1 MKIVAG
7 LGSIEEYE
15 PFVKAGADEFFCG
28 YVPFAWAEKYGVI
41 HPLNRREVLFY
52 NVQIG
57 SMSELRILKNMVD
70 YYGKP
75 VKLTFNSLYYTREQ
89 YAEIAEI
96 ITQCMAAGFEN
107 FIIADPALI
116 LYLRQQKIN
125 CGIHLSGETAEVN
138 RGMLEQML
146 QFGIRCVIF
155 HRKNSLE
162 DMQSCIEYVNERKNK
177 FRMKTSKVKFLGS
190 EVCHSDTGIYG
201 RKETD
206 FPHEYEAFI
215 LNELCQFSGAFCN
228 SLHCDE
234 LTHLCRV
241 PYELENLRSKKNTLK
256 WESQEGQNTAET
268 GEKSNNTE
276 QKRESIFSEE
286 EAESQFLKKNVE
298 TPESYDKMNCLTDAA
313 ITSNQQNLY
322 DEDGYL
328 TGSTGCGLCALYRMK
343 QIGITHLK
351 LVGRGNY
358 TDFME
363 KDIRQL
369 RKALDILEKCD
380 SEAQYQKKMKASF
393 FPDGCS
399 QNCYYR

>member
-7 LGSIEEYE
+7 LGSIDEYE
-15 PFVKAGADEFFCG
+15 TFVKAGADEFFCG
-28 YVPFAWAEKYGVI
+28 YVPFSWAEKYGVI

-57 SMSELRILKNMVD
+57 SMSELQILKKMVD

-75 VKLTFNSLYYTREQ
+75 VELTFNSIYYTGEQ
-89 YAEIAEI
+89 YPVIAEI

-107 FIIADPALI
+107 FIIADPALM

-146 QFGIRCVIF
+146 PFGIRRVIF

-162 DMQSCIEYVNERKNK
+162 DMQSCI
-177 FRMKTSKVKFLGS
+177 
-190 EVCHSDTGIYG
+190 
-201 RKETD
+201 KEAD

-215 LNELCQFSGAFCN
+215 LNELCHFSGAFCN

-241 PYELENLRSKKNTLK
+241 PYELGNLHKK
-256 WESQEGQNTAET
+256 
-268 GEKSNNTE
+268 
-276 QKRESIFSEE
+276 EE
-286 EAESQFLKKNVE
+286 
-298 TPESYDKMNCLTDAA
+298 TDAA
-313 ITSNQQNLY
+313 QKDVAETDRIQGKEGKGLPL

-343 QIGITHLK
+343 QVGITHLK

-369 RKALDILEKCD
+369 RKALDILENSD
-380 SEAQYQKKMKASF
+380 SEAQYQRKMKASL

>member
-7 LGSIEEYE
+7 LGSIDEYE
-15 PFVKAGADEFFCG
+15 TFVKAGADEFFCG
-28 YVPFAWAEKYGVI
+28 YVPFSWAERYGVI

-57 SMSELRILKNMVD
+57 SMSELQILKKMVD

-75 VKLTFNSLYYTREQ
+75 VELTFNSIYYTGEQ
-89 YAEIAEI
+89 YPVIAEI
-96 ITQCMAAGFEN
+96 ITQCMAAGFAN
-107 FIIADPALI
+107 FIIADPALM

-146 QFGIRCVIF
+146 PFGIHRVIF

-162 DMQSCIEYVNERKNK
+162 DMQSCI
-177 FRMKTSKVKFLGS
+177 
-190 EVCHSDTGIYG
+190 
-201 RKETD
+201 KEAD

-215 LNELCQFSGAFCN
+215 LNELCHFSGAFCN

-241 PYELENLRSKKNTLK
+241 PYELGNLHKK
-256 WESQEGQNTAET
+256 
-268 GEKSNNTE
+268 
-276 QKRESIFSEE
+276 EE
-286 EAESQFLKKNVE
+286 
-298 TPESYDKMNCLTDAA
+298 TDAA
-313 ITSNQQNLY
+313 QKDVAETDRIQGKEGKGLPL

-343 QIGITHLK
+343 QVGITHLK

-369 RKALDILEKCD
+369 RKALDILENSD
-380 SEAQYQKKMKASF
+380 SEAQYQKKMKASL

>member
-7 LGSIEEYE
+7 LGSIDEYE
-15 PFVKAGADEFFCG
+15 TFVKAGADEFFCG
-28 YVPFAWAEKYGVI
+28 YVPFSWAEKYGVI

-57 SMSELRILKNMVD
+57 SMSELQILKKMVD

-75 VKLTFNSLYYTREQ
+75 VTLTFNSLYYTGEQ
-89 YAEIAEI
+89 YPVIAEI

-107 FIIADPALI
+107 FIIADPALM

-146 QFGIRCVIF
+146 PFGIRRVIF

-162 DMQSCIEYVNERKNK
+162 DMQSCI
-177 FRMKTSKVKFLGS
+177 
-190 EVCHSDTGIYG
+190 
-201 RKETD
+201 KEAD

-215 LNELCQFSGAFCN
+215 LNELCHFSGAFCN

-241 PYELENLRSKKNTLK
+241 PYELGNLHKK
-256 WESQEGQNTAET
+256 
-268 GEKSNNTE
+268 
-276 QKRESIFSEE
+276 EE
-286 EAESQFLKKNVE
+286 
-298 TPESYDKMNCLTDAA
+298 TDAA
-313 ITSNQQNLY
+313 QKDVAETDRIQGKEGKGLPL

-343 QIGITHLK
+343 QVGITHLK

-369 RKALDILEKCD
+369 RKVLDILENSD
-380 SEAQYQKKMKASF
+380 SEAQYQKKMKASL

>member
-7 LGSIEEYE
+7 LGSIDEYE
-15 PFVKAGADEFFCG
+15 TFVKAGADEFFCG
-28 YVPFAWAEKYGVI
+28 YVPFSWAEKYGVI

-57 SMSELRILKNMVD
+57 SMSELQILKKMVD

-75 VKLTFNSLYYTREQ
+75 VELTFNSIYYTGEQ
-89 YAEIAEI
+89 YPVIAEI

-107 FIIADPALI
+107 FIIADPALM

-146 QFGIRCVIF
+146 PFGIRRVIF

-162 DMQSCIEYVNERKNK
+162 DMQSCIKFVNDKKINYK
-177 FRMKTSKVKFLGS
+177 CDMKENIEEK
-190 EVCHSDTGIYG
+190 YM
-201 RKETD
+201 
-206 FPHEYEAFI
+206 FPDEYEAFI
-215 LNELCQFSGAFCN
+215 LNELCHFSGAFCN

-241 PYELENLRSKKNTLK
+241 PYELGKLHKK
-256 WESQEGQNTAET
+256 
-268 GEKSNNTE
+268 
-276 QKRESIFSEE
+276 EE
-286 EAESQFLKKNVE
+286 
-298 TPESYDKMNCLTDAA
+298 TDAA
-313 ITSNQQNLY
+313 QKDVAETDRIQGKEGKGLPL

-343 QIGITHLK
+343 QVGITHLK

-369 RKALDILEKCD
+369 RKALDILEKSD
-380 SEAQYQKKMKASF
+380 NELQYQREMKASL

>member
-7 LGSIEEYE
+7 LGSIDEYE
-15 PFVKAGADEFFCG
+15 TFVKAGADEFFCG
-28 YVPFAWAEKYGVI
+28 YVPFSWAEKYGVI

-57 SMSELRILKNMVD
+57 SMSELQILKKMVD

-75 VKLTFNSLYYTREQ
+75 VELTFNSIYYTGEQ
-89 YAEIAEI
+89 YPVIAEI
-96 ITQCMAAGFEN
+96 ITQCMAVGFEN
-107 FIIADPALI
+107 FIIADPALM

-146 QFGIRCVIF
+146 PFGIRRVIF

-162 DMQSCIEYVNERKNK
+162 DMQSCI
-177 FRMKTSKVKFLGS
+177 
-190 EVCHSDTGIYG
+190 
-201 RKETD
+201 KEAD

-215 LNELCQFSGAFCN
+215 LNELCHFSGAFCN

-241 PYELENLRSKKNTLK
+241 PYELGNLHKK
-256 WESQEGQNTAET
+256 
-268 GEKSNNTE
+268 
-276 QKRESIFSEE
+276 EE
-286 EAESQFLKKNVE
+286 
-298 TPESYDKMNCLTDAA
+298 TDAA
-313 ITSNQQNLY
+313 QKDVAETDRIQGKEGKGLPL

-343 QIGITHLK
+343 QVGITHLK

-369 RKALDILEKCD
+369 RKVLDILEKSD
-380 SEAQYQKKMKASF
+380 KELQYQREMKASL

>member
-7 LGSIEEYE
+7 LGSIDEYE
-15 PFVKAGADEFFCG
+15 TFVKAGADEFFCG
-28 YVPFAWAEKYGVI
+28 YVPFSWAEKYGVI

-57 SMSELRILKNMVD
+57 SMSELQILKKMVD

-75 VKLTFNSLYYTREQ
+75 VTLTFNSLYYTGEQ
-89 YAEIAEI
+89 YPVIAEI
-96 ITQCMAAGFEN
+96 IIQCMAAGFEN
-107 FIIADPALI
+107 FIIADPALM

-146 QFGIRCVIF
+146 PFGIRRVIF

-162 DMQSCIEYVNERKNK
+162 DMQSCI
-177 FRMKTSKVKFLGS
+177 
-190 EVCHSDTGIYG
+190 
-201 RKETD
+201 KEAG

-215 LNELCQFSGAFCN
+215 LNELCHFSGAFCN

-241 PYELENLRSKKNTLK
+241 PYELGNLHKK
-256 WESQEGQNTAET
+256 
-268 GEKSNNTE
+268 
-276 QKRESIFSEE
+276 EE
-286 EAESQFLKKNVE
+286 
-298 TPESYDKMNCLTDAA
+298 TDAA
-313 ITSNQQNLY
+313 QKDVAETDRIQGKEGKGLPL

-343 QIGITHLK
+343 QVGITHLK

-369 RKALDILEKCD
+369 RKALDILENSD
-380 SEAQYQKKMKASF
+380 SEAQYQKKMKASL

>member
-7 LGSIEEYE
+7 LGSIDEYE
-15 PFVKAGADEFFCG
+15 TFVKAGADEFFCG
-28 YVPFAWAEKYGVI
+28 YVPFSWAEKYGVI

-57 SMSELRILKNMVD
+57 SMSELQILKKMVD

-75 VKLTFNSLYYTREQ
+75 VELTFNSLYYTGEQ
-89 YAEIAEI
+89 YPVIAEI

-107 FIIADPALI
+107 FIIADPALM

-146 QFGIRCVIF
+146 PFGIRRVIF

-162 DMQSCIEYVNERKNK
+162 DMQSCI
-177 FRMKTSKVKFLGS
+177 
-190 EVCHSDTGIYG
+190 
-201 RKETD
+201 KEAD

-215 LNELCQFSGAFCN
+215 LNELCHFSGAFCN

-241 PYELENLRSKKNTLK
+241 PYELGNLHKK
-256 WESQEGQNTAET
+256 
-268 GEKSNNTE
+268 
-276 QKRESIFSEE
+276 EE
-286 EAESQFLKKNVE
+286 
-298 TPESYDKMNCLTDAA
+298 TDAA
-313 ITSNQQNLY
+313 QKDVAETDRIQGKEGKGLPL

-343 QIGITHLK
+343 QVGITHLK

-369 RKALDILEKCD
+369 RKALDILENSD
-380 SEAQYQKKMKASF
+380 SEAQYQKKMKASLF
-393 FPDGCS
+393 QDGCS

>member
-7 LGSIEEYE
+7 LGSIDEYE
-15 PFVKAGADEFFCG
+15 TFVKAGADEFFCG
-28 YVPFAWAEKYGVI
+28 YVPFSWAEKYGVI

-57 SMSELRILKNMVD
+57 SMSELQILKKMVD

-75 VKLTFNSLYYTREQ
+75 VELTFNSIYYTGEQ
-89 YAEIAEI
+89 YPVIAEI

-107 FIIADPALI
+107 FIIADPALM

-146 QFGIRCVIF
+146 PFGIRRVIF

-162 DMQSCIEYVNERKNK
+162 DMQSCI
-177 FRMKTSKVKFLGS
+177 
-190 EVCHSDTGIYG
+190 
-201 RKETD
+201 KEAD

-215 LNELCQFSGAFCN
+215 LNELCHFSGAFCN

-241 PYELENLRSKKNTLK
+241 PYELGNLHKK
-256 WESQEGQNTAET
+256 
-268 GEKSNNTE
+268 
-276 QKRESIFSEE
+276 EE
-286 EAESQFLKKNVE
+286 
-298 TPESYDKMNCLTDAA
+298 TDAA
-313 ITSNQQNLY
+313 QKDVAETDRIQGKEGKGLPL

-343 QIGITHLK
+343 QVGITHLK

-369 RKALDILEKCD
+369 RKVLDILENSD
-380 SEAQYQKKMKASF
+380 SEAQYQKKMKASL

-399 QNCYYR
+399 RNCYYR

>member
-7 LGSIEEYE
+7 LGSIDEYE
-15 PFVKAGADEFFCG
+15 TFVKAGADEFFCG
-28 YVPFAWAEKYGVI
+28 YVPFSWAEKYGVI

-57 SMSELRILKNMVD
+57 SMSELQILKKMVD

-75 VKLTFNSLYYTREQ
+75 VELTFNSIYYTGEQ
-89 YAEIAEI
+89 YPVIAEI

-107 FIIADPALI
+107 FIIADPALM

-146 QFGIRCVIF
+146 PFGIRRVIF

-162 DMQSCIEYVNERKNK
+162 DMQSCI
-177 FRMKTSKVKFLGS
+177 
-190 EVCHSDTGIYG
+190 
-201 RKETD
+201 KEAG

-215 LNELCQFSGAFCN
+215 LNELCHFSGAFCN

-241 PYELENLRSKKNTLK
+241 PYELGNLHKK
-256 WESQEGQNTAET
+256 
-268 GEKSNNTE
+268 
-276 QKRESIFSEE
+276 EE
-286 EAESQFLKKNVE
+286 
-298 TPESYDKMNCLTDAA
+298 TDAA
-313 ITSNQQNLY
+313 QKDVAETDRIQGKEGKGLPL

-343 QIGITHLK
+343 QVGITHLK

-369 RKALDILEKCD
+369 RKALDILENSD
-380 SEAQYQKKMKASF
+380 SEAQYQKKMKASLF
-393 FPDGCS
+393 QDGCS

>member
-7 LGSIEEYE
+7 LGSIDEYE
-15 PFVKAGADEFFCG
+15 TFVKAGADEFFCG
-28 YVPFAWAEKYGVI
+28 YVPFSWAQKYGVI

-57 SMSELRILKNMVD
+57 SMSELQILKKMVD

-75 VKLTFNSLYYTREQ
+75 VELTFNSIYYTGEQ
-89 YAEIAEI
+89 YPVIAEI

-107 FIIADPALI
+107 FIIADPALM

-146 QFGIRCVIF
+146 PFGIRRVIF

-162 DMQSCIEYVNERKNK
+162 DMQSCI
-177 FRMKTSKVKFLGS
+177 
-190 EVCHSDTGIYG
+190 
-201 RKETD
+201 KEAG

-215 LNELCQFSGAFCN
+215 LNELCHFSGAFCN

-241 PYELENLRSKKNTLK
+241 PYELGNLHKK
-256 WESQEGQNTAET
+256 
-268 GEKSNNTE
+268 
-276 QKRESIFSEE
+276 EE
-286 EAESQFLKKNVE
+286 
-298 TPESYDKMNCLTDAA
+298 TDAA
-313 ITSNQQNLY
+313 QKDVAETDRIQGKEGKGLPL

-343 QIGITHLK
+343 QVGITHLK

-369 RKALDILEKCD
+369 RKALDILENSD
-380 SEAQYQKKMKASF
+380 SEAQYQKKMKASL

>member
-7 LGSIEEYE
+7 LGSIDEYE
-15 PFVKAGADEFFCG
+15 TFVKAGADEFFCG
-28 YVPFAWAEKYGVI
+28 YVPFSWAEKYGVI

-57 SMSELRILKNMVD
+57 SMSELQILKKMVD

-75 VKLTFNSLYYTREQ
+75 VTLTFNSLYYTGEQ
-89 YAEIAEI
+89 YPVIAEI

-107 FIIADPALI
+107 FIIADPALM

-146 QFGIRCVIF
+146 PFGIRRVIF

-162 DMQSCIEYVNERKNK
+162 DMQSCI
-177 FRMKTSKVKFLGS
+177 
-190 EVCHSDTGIYG
+190 
-201 RKETD
+201 KEAD

-215 LNELCQFSGAFCN
+215 LNELCHFSGAFCN

-241 PYELENLRSKKNTLK
+241 PYELGNLHKK
-256 WESQEGQNTAET
+256 
-268 GEKSNNTE
+268 
-276 QKRESIFSEE
+276 EE
-286 EAESQFLKKNVE
+286 
-298 TPESYDKMNCLTDAA
+298 TDAA
-313 ITSNQQNLY
+313 QKDVAETDRIQGKEGKGLPL

-328 TGSTGCGLCALYRMK
+328 TGSTGCGFCALYRMK
-343 QIGITHLK
+343 QVGITHLK

-369 RKALDILEKCD
+369 RKALDILENSD
-380 SEAQYQKKMKASF
+380 SEAQYQREMKASL

>member
-7 LGSIEEYE
+7 LGSIDEYE
-15 PFVKAGADEFFCG
+15 TFVKAGADEFFCG
-28 YVPFAWAEKYGVI
+28 YVPFSWAEKYGVI
-41 HPLNRREVLFY
+41 HLLNRREVLFY

-57 SMSELRILKNMVD
+57 SMSELQILKKMVD

-75 VKLTFNSLYYTREQ
+75 VELTFNSIYYTGEQ
-89 YAEIAEI
+89 YPVIAEI

-107 FIIADPALI
+107 FIIADPALM

-146 QFGIRCVIF
+146 PFGIRRVIF

-162 DMQSCIEYVNERKNK
+162 DMQSCI
-177 FRMKTSKVKFLGS
+177 
-190 EVCHSDTGIYG
+190 
-201 RKETD
+201 KEAD

-215 LNELCQFSGAFCN
+215 LNELCHFSGAFCN

-241 PYELENLRSKKNTLK
+241 PYELGNLHKK
-256 WESQEGQNTAET
+256 
-268 GEKSNNTE
+268 
-276 QKRESIFSEE
+276 EE
-286 EAESQFLKKNVE
+286 
-298 TPESYDKMNCLTDAA
+298 TDAA
-313 ITSNQQNLY
+313 QKDVAETDRIQGKEGKGLPL

-343 QIGITHLK
+343 QVGITHLK

-369 RKALDILEKCD
+369 RKALDILENSD
-380 SEAQYQKKMKASF
+380 SEAQYQKKMKASL

>member
-7 LGSIEEYE
+7 LGSIDEYE
-15 PFVKAGADEFFCG
+15 TFVKAGADEFFCG
-28 YVPFAWAEKYGVI
+28 YVPFSWAEKYGVI

-57 SMSELRILKNMVD
+57 SMSELQILKKMVD

-75 VKLTFNSLYYTREQ
+75 VKLTFNSIYYTGEQ
-89 YAEIAEI
+89 YPVIAEI

-107 FIIADPALI
+107 FIIADPALM

-146 QFGIRCVIF
+146 PFGIRRVIF

-162 DMQSCIEYVNERKNK
+162 DMQSCI
-177 FRMKTSKVKFLGS
+177 
-190 EVCHSDTGIYG
+190 
-201 RKETD
+201 KEED

-215 LNELCQFSGAFCN
+215 LNELCHFSGAFCN

-241 PYELENLRSKKNTLK
+241 PYELGNLHKK
-256 WESQEGQNTAET
+256 
-268 GEKSNNTE
+268 
-276 QKRESIFSEE
+276 EE
-286 EAESQFLKKNVE
+286 
-298 TPESYDKMNCLTDAA
+298 TDAA
-313 ITSNQQNLY
+313 QKDVAETDRIQGKEGKGLPL

-343 QIGITHLK
+343 QVGITHLK

-369 RKALDILEKCD
+369 RKALDILEKSD
-380 SEAQYQKKMKASF
+380 NELQYQRKMKASL

-399 QNCYYR
+399 QNCSYR

>member
-7 LGSIEEYE
+7 LGSIDEYE
-15 PFVKAGADEFFCG
+15 TFVKAGADEFFCG
-28 YVPFAWAEKYGVI
+28 YVPFSWAEKYGVI

-57 SMSELRILKNMVD
+57 SMSELQILKKMVD

-75 VKLTFNSLYYTREQ
+75 VELTFNSIYYTGEQ
-89 YAEIAEI
+89 YPVIAEI
-96 ITQCMAAGFEN
+96 IIQCMAAGFEN
-107 FIIADPALI
+107 FIIADPALM

-125 CGIHLSGETAEVN
+125 CGIHLSGETADVN

-146 QFGIRCVIF
+146 PFGIRRVIF

-162 DMQSCIEYVNERKNK
+162 DMQSCI
-177 FRMKTSKVKFLGS
+177 
-190 EVCHSDTGIYG
+190 
-201 RKETD
+201 KEAD

-215 LNELCQFSGAFCN
+215 LNELCHFSGAFCN

-241 PYELENLRSKKNTLK
+241 PYELGNLHKK
-256 WESQEGQNTAET
+256 
-268 GEKSNNTE
+268 
-276 QKRESIFSEE
+276 EE
-286 EAESQFLKKNVE
+286 
-298 TPESYDKMNCLTDAA
+298 TDAA
-313 ITSNQQNLY
+313 QKDVAETDRIQGKEGKGLPL

-343 QIGITHLK
+343 QVGITHLK

-369 RKALDILEKCD
+369 RKALDILENSD
-380 SEAQYQKKMKASF
+380 SEAQYQKKMKASL

>member
-1 MKIVAG
+1 MWICTVF
-7 LGSIEEYE
+7 LGG
-15 PFVKAGADEFFCG
+15 K
-28 YVPFAWAEKYGVI
+28 VI

-57 SMSELRILKNMVD
+57 SMSELQILKKMVD

-75 VKLTFNSLYYTREQ
+75 VTLTFNSLYYTGEQ
-89 YAEIAEI
+89 YPVIAEI

-107 FIIADPALI
+107 FIIADPALM

-146 QFGIRCVIF
+146 PFGIRRVIF

-162 DMQSCIEYVNERKNK
+162 DMQSCI
-177 FRMKTSKVKFLGS
+177 
-190 EVCHSDTGIYG
+190 
-201 RKETD
+201 KEAD

-215 LNELCQFSGAFCN
+215 LNELCHFSGAFCN

-241 PYELENLRSKKNTLK
+241 PYELGNLHKK
-256 WESQEGQNTAET
+256 
-268 GEKSNNTE
+268 
-276 QKRESIFSEE
+276 EE
-286 EAESQFLKKNVE
+286 
-298 TPESYDKMNCLTDAA
+298 TDAA
-313 ITSNQQNLY
+313 QKDVAETDRIQGKEGKGLPL

-343 QIGITHLK
+343 QVGITHLK

-369 RKALDILEKCD
+369 RKALDILENSD
-380 SEAQYQKKMKASF
+380 SEAQYQKKMKASL

>member
-7 LGSIEEYE
+7 LGSIDEYE
-15 PFVKAGADEFFCG
+15 TFVKAGADEFFCG
-28 YVPFAWAEKYGVI
+28 YVPFSWAEKYGVI

-57 SMSELRILKNMVD
+57 SMSELQILKKMVD

-75 VKLTFNSLYYTREQ
+75 VKLTFNSIYYTGEQ
-89 YAEIAEI
+89 YPVIAEI
-96 ITQCMAAGFEN
+96 IIQCMAAGFEN
-107 FIIADPALI
+107 FIIADPALM

-146 QFGIRCVIF
+146 PFGIRRVIF

-162 DMQSCIEYVNERKNK
+162 DMQSCI
-177 FRMKTSKVKFLGS
+177 
-190 EVCHSDTGIYG
+190 
-201 RKETD
+201 KEAD

-215 LNELCQFSGAFCN
+215 LNELCHFSGAFCN

-241 PYELENLRSKKNTLK
+241 PYELGNLHKK
-256 WESQEGQNTAET
+256 
-268 GEKSNNTE
+268 
-276 QKRESIFSEE
+276 EE
-286 EAESQFLKKNVE
+286 
-298 TPESYDKMNCLTDAA
+298 TDAA
-313 ITSNQQNLY
+313 QKDVAETDRIQGKEGKGLPL

-343 QIGITHLK
+343 QVGITHLK

-369 RKALDILEKCD
+369 RKVLDILENSD
-380 SEAQYQKKMKASF
+380 SEAQYQKKMKASL

>member
-7 LGSIEEYE
+7 LGSIDEYE
-15 PFVKAGADEFFCG
+15 TFVKAGADEFFCG
-28 YVPFAWAEKYGVI
+28 YVPFSWAEKYGVI

-57 SMSELRILKNMVD
+57 SMSELQILKKMVD

-75 VKLTFNSLYYTREQ
+75 VTLTFNSIYYTGEQ
-89 YAEIAEI
+89 YPVIAEI

-107 FIIADPALI
+107 FIIADPALM

-146 QFGIRCVIF
+146 PFGIRRVIF

-162 DMQSCIEYVNERKNK
+162 DMQSCI
-177 FRMKTSKVKFLGS
+177 
-190 EVCHSDTGIYG
+190 
-201 RKETD
+201 KEAG

-215 LNELCQFSGAFCN
+215 LNELCHFSGAFCN

-241 PYELENLRSKKNTLK
+241 PYELGNLHKK
-256 WESQEGQNTAET
+256 
-268 GEKSNNTE
+268 
-276 QKRESIFSEE
+276 EE
-286 EAESQFLKKNVE
+286 
-298 TPESYDKMNCLTDAA
+298 TDAA
-313 ITSNQQNLY
+313 QKDVAETDRIQGKEGKGLPL

-343 QIGITHLK
+343 QVGITHLK

-369 RKALDILEKCD
+369 RKALDILENSD
-380 SEAQYQKKMKASF
+380 SEAQYQKKMKASL

>member
-7 LGSIEEYE
+7 LGSIDEYE
-15 PFVKAGADEFFCG
+15 TFVKAGADEFFCG
-28 YVPFAWAEKYGVI
+28 YVPFSWAEKYGVI

-57 SMSELRILKNMVD
+57 SMSELQILKKMVD

-75 VKLTFNSLYYTREQ
+75 VTLTFNSLYYTGEQ
-89 YAEIAEI
+89 YPVIAEI

-107 FIIADPALI
+107 FIIADPALM

-146 QFGIRCVIF
+146 PFGIRRVIF

-162 DMQSCIEYVNERKNK
+162 DMQSCI
-177 FRMKTSKVKFLGS
+177 
-190 EVCHSDTGIYG
+190 
-201 RKETD
+201 KEAG

-215 LNELCQFSGAFCN
+215 LNELCHFSGAFCN

-241 PYELENLRSKKNTLK
+241 PYELGNLHKK
-256 WESQEGQNTAET
+256 
-268 GEKSNNTE
+268 
-276 QKRESIFSEE
+276 EE
-286 EAESQFLKKNVE
+286 
-298 TPESYDKMNCLTDAA
+298 TDAA
-313 ITSNQQNLY
+313 QKDVAETDRIQGKEGKGLPL

-343 QIGITHLK
+343 QVGITHLK

-369 RKALDILEKCD
+369 RKVLDILENSD
-380 SEAQYQKKMKASF
+380 SEAQYQKKMKASL

>member
-7 LGSIEEYE
+7 LGSIDEYE
-15 PFVKAGADEFFCG
+15 TFVKAGADEFFCG
-28 YVPFAWAEKYGVI
+28 YVPFSWAEKYGVI

-57 SMSELRILKNMVD
+57 SMSELQILKKMVD

-75 VKLTFNSLYYTREQ
+75 VKLTFNSIYYTGEQ
-89 YAEIAEI
+89 YPVIAEI

-107 FIIADPALI
+107 FIIADPALM

-146 QFGIRCVIF
+146 PFGIRRVIF

-162 DMQSCIEYVNERKNK
+162 DMQSCI
-177 FRMKTSKVKFLGS
+177 
-190 EVCHSDTGIYG
+190 
-201 RKETD
+201 KEAD

-215 LNELCQFSGAFCN
+215 LNELCHFSGAFCN

-241 PYELENLRSKKNTLK
+241 PYELGNLHKK
-256 WESQEGQNTAET
+256 
-268 GEKSNNTE
+268 
-276 QKRESIFSEE
+276 EE
-286 EAESQFLKKNVE
+286 
-298 TPESYDKMNCLTDAA
+298 TDAA
-313 ITSNQQNLY
+313 QKDVAETDRIQGKEGKGLPL

-343 QIGITHLK
+343 QVGITHLK

-369 RKALDILEKCD
+369 RKVLDILENSD
-380 SEAQYQKKMKASF
+380 SEAQYQKKMKASL

>member
-7 LGSIEEYE
+7 LGSIDEYE
-15 PFVKAGADEFFCG
+15 TFVKAGADEFFCG
-28 YVPFAWAEKYGVI
+28 YVPFSWAEKYGVI

-57 SMSELRILKNMVD
+57 SMSELQILKKMVD

-75 VKLTFNSLYYTREQ
+75 VELTFNSIYYTGEQ
-89 YAEIAEI
+89 YPVIAEI

-107 FIIADPALI
+107 FIIADPALM

-146 QFGIRCVIF
+146 PFGICRVIF

-162 DMQSCIEYVNERKNK
+162 DMQSCI
-177 FRMKTSKVKFLGS
+177 
-190 EVCHSDTGIYG
+190 
-201 RKETD
+201 KEAG

-215 LNELCQFSGAFCN
+215 LNELCHFSGAFCN

-241 PYELENLRSKKNTLK
+241 PYELGNLHKK
-256 WESQEGQNTAET
+256 
-268 GEKSNNTE
+268 
-276 QKRESIFSEE
+276 EE
-286 EAESQFLKKNVE
+286 
-298 TPESYDKMNCLTDAA
+298 TDAA
-313 ITSNQQNLY
+313 QKDVAETDRIQGKEGKGLPL

-343 QIGITHLK
+343 QVGITHLK

-369 RKALDILEKCD
+369 RKALDILEKSD
-380 SEAQYQKKMKASF
+380 NELQYQREMKASL

>member
-7 LGSIEEYE
+7 LGSIDEYE
-15 PFVKAGADEFFCG
+15 TFVKAGADEFFCG
-28 YVPFAWAEKYGVI
+28 YVPFSWAEKYGVI
-41 HPLNRREVLFY
+41 HPLNRREGLFY

-57 SMSELRILKNMVD
+57 SMSELQILKKMVD

-75 VKLTFNSLYYTREQ
+75 VELTFNSIYYTGEQ
-89 YAEIAEI
+89 YPVIAEI

-107 FIIADPALI
+107 FIIADPALM

-146 QFGIRCVIF
+146 PFGIRRVIF

-162 DMQSCIEYVNERKNK
+162 DMQSCI
-177 FRMKTSKVKFLGS
+177 
-190 EVCHSDTGIYG
+190 
-201 RKETD
+201 KEAD

-215 LNELCQFSGAFCN
+215 LNELCHFSGAFCN

-241 PYELENLRSKKNTLK
+241 PYELGNLHKK
-256 WESQEGQNTAET
+256 
-268 GEKSNNTE
+268 
-276 QKRESIFSEE
+276 EE
-286 EAESQFLKKNVE
+286 
-298 TPESYDKMNCLTDAA
+298 TDAA
-313 ITSNQQNLY
+313 QKDVAETDRIQGKEGKGLPL

-343 QIGITHLK
+343 QVGITHLK
-351 LVGRGNY
+351 QVGRGNY

-369 RKALDILEKCD
+369 RKALDILENSD
-380 SEAQYQKKMKASF
+380 SEAQYQKKMKASL

>member
-7 LGSIEEYE
+7 LGSIDEYE
-15 PFVKAGADEFFCG
+15 TFVKAGADEFFCG
-28 YVPFAWAEKYGVI
+28 YVPFSWAEKYGVI

-57 SMSELRILKNMVD
+57 SMSELQILKKMVD

-75 VKLTFNSLYYTREQ
+75 VTLTFNSLYYTGEQ
-89 YAEIAEI
+89 YPVIAEI

-107 FIIADPALI
+107 FIIADPALM

-146 QFGIRCVIF
+146 PFGIRRVIF

-162 DMQSCIEYVNERKNK
+162 DMQSCI
-177 FRMKTSKVKFLGS
+177 
-190 EVCHSDTGIYG
+190 
-201 RKETD
+201 KEAD

-215 LNELCQFSGAFCN
+215 LNELCHFSGAFCN

-241 PYELENLRSKKNTLK
+241 PYELGNLHKK
-256 WESQEGQNTAET
+256 
-268 GEKSNNTE
+268 
-276 QKRESIFSEE
+276 EE
-286 EAESQFLKKNVE
+286 
-298 TPESYDKMNCLTDAA
+298 TDAA
-313 ITSNQQNLY
+313 QKDVAETDRIQGKEGKGLPL

-343 QIGITHLK
+343 QVGITHLK

-369 RKALDILEKCD
+369 RKALDILENSD
-380 SEAQYQKKMKASF
+380 SEAQYQKKMKASL

-399 QNCYYR
+399 RNCYYR

>member
-7 LGSIEEYE
+7 LGSIDEYE
-15 PFVKAGADEFFCG
+15 TFVKAGADEFFCG
-28 YVPFAWAEKYGVI
+28 YVPFSWAEKYGVI

-57 SMSELRILKNMVD
+57 SMSELQILKKMVD

-75 VKLTFNSLYYTREQ
+75 VELTFNSIYYTGEQ
-89 YAEIAEI
+89 YPVIAEI

-107 FIIADPALI
+107 FIIADPALM

-146 QFGIRCVIF
+146 PFGIRRVIF

-162 DMQSCIEYVNERKNK
+162 DMQSCI
-177 FRMKTSKVKFLGS
+177 
-190 EVCHSDTGIYG
+190 
-201 RKETD
+201 KEAD

-215 LNELCQFSGAFCN
+215 LNELCHFSGAFCN

-241 PYELENLRSKKNTLK
+241 PYELGNLHKK
-256 WESQEGQNTAET
+256 
-268 GEKSNNTE
+268 
-276 QKRESIFSEE
+276 EE
-286 EAESQFLKKNVE
+286 
-298 TPESYDKMNCLTDAA
+298 TDAA
-313 ITSNQQNLY
+313 QKDVAETDRIQGKEGKGLPL

-343 QIGITHLK
+343 QVGITHLK

-358 TDFME
+358 SDFME

-369 RKALDILEKCD
+369 RKTLDILENSD
-380 SEAQYQKKMKASF
+380 SEAQYQKKMKASL

>member
-7 LGSIEEYE
+7 LGSIDEYE
-15 PFVKAGADEFFCG
+15 TFVKAGADEFFCG
-28 YVPFAWAEKYGVI
+28 YVPFSWAEKYGVI

-57 SMSELRILKNMVD
+57 SMSELQILKKMVD

-75 VKLTFNSLYYTREQ
+75 VTLMFNSIYYTGEQ
-89 YAEIAEI
+89 YPVIAEI

-107 FIIADPALI
+107 FIIADPALM

-146 QFGIRCVIF
+146 PFGIRRVIF

-162 DMQSCIEYVNERKNK
+162 DMQSCI
-177 FRMKTSKVKFLGS
+177 
-190 EVCHSDTGIYG
+190 
-201 RKETD
+201 KEAD

-215 LNELCQFSGAFCN
+215 LNELCHFSGAFCN

-241 PYELENLRSKKNTLK
+241 PYELGNLHKK
-256 WESQEGQNTAET
+256 
-268 GEKSNNTE
+268 
-276 QKRESIFSEE
+276 EE
-286 EAESQFLKKNVE
+286 
-298 TPESYDKMNCLTDAA
+298 TDAA
-313 ITSNQQNLY
+313 QKDVAETDRIQGKEGKGLPL

-343 QIGITHLK
+343 QVGITHLK

-369 RKALDILEKCD
+369 RKALDILENSD
-380 SEAQYQKKMKASF
+380 SEAQYQKKMKASL

>member
-7 LGSIEEYE
+7 LGSIDEYE
-15 PFVKAGADEFFCG
+15 TFVKAGADEFFCG
-28 YVPFAWAEKYGVI
+28 YVPFSWAEKYGVI

-57 SMSELRILKNMVD
+57 SMSELQILKKMVD

-75 VKLTFNSLYYTREQ
+75 VKLTFNSLYYTGEQ
-89 YAEIAEI
+89 YPVIAEI

-107 FIIADPALI
+107 FIIADPALMQ
-116 LYLRQQKIN
+116 YLRQQKIN

-146 QFGIRCVIF
+146 PFGIRRVIF

-162 DMQSCIEYVNERKNK
+162 DMQSCI
-177 FRMKTSKVKFLGS
+177 
-190 EVCHSDTGIYG
+190 
-201 RKETD
+201 KEAD

-215 LNELCQFSGAFCN
+215 LNELCHFSGAFCN

-241 PYELENLRSKKNTLK
+241 PYELGNLHKK
-256 WESQEGQNTAET
+256 
-268 GEKSNNTE
+268 
-276 QKRESIFSEE
+276 EE
-286 EAESQFLKKNVE
+286 
-298 TPESYDKMNCLTDAA
+298 TDAA
-313 ITSNQQNLY
+313 QKDVAETDRIQGKEGKGLPL

-328 TGSTGCGLCALYRMK
+328 TGSTGCGFCALYRMK
-343 QIGITHLK
+343 QVGITHLK

-369 RKALDILEKCD
+369 RKALDILENSD
-380 SEAQYQKKMKASF
+380 SEAQYQKKMKASL

>member
-7 LGSIEEYE
+7 LGSIDEYE
-15 PFVKAGADEFFCG
+15 TFVKAGADEFFCG
-28 YVPFAWAEKYGVI
+28 YVPFSWAEKYGVI

-57 SMSELRILKNMVD
+57 SMSELQILKKMVD

-75 VKLTFNSLYYTREQ
+75 VELTFNSLYYTGEQ
-89 YAEIAEI
+89 YPVIAEI
-96 ITQCMAAGFEN
+96 IIQCMAAGFEN
-107 FIIADPALI
+107 FIIADPALM

-146 QFGIRCVIF
+146 PFGIRRVIF

-162 DMQSCIEYVNERKNK
+162 DMQSCI
-177 FRMKTSKVKFLGS
+177 
-190 EVCHSDTGIYG
+190 
-201 RKETD
+201 KEAD

-215 LNELCQFSGAFCN
+215 LNELCHFSGAFCN

-241 PYELENLRSKKNTLK
+241 PYELGNLHKK
-256 WESQEGQNTAET
+256 
-268 GEKSNNTE
+268 
-276 QKRESIFSEE
+276 EE
-286 EAESQFLKKNVE
+286 
-298 TPESYDKMNCLTDAA
+298 TDAA
-313 ITSNQQNLY
+313 QKDVAETDRIQGKEGKGLPL

-328 TGSTGCGLCALYRMK
+328 TGSTGCGFCALYRMK
-343 QIGITHLK
+343 QVGITHLK

-369 RKALDILEKCD
+369 RKALDILENSD
-380 SEAQYQKKMKASF
+380 SEAQYQKKMKASL

>member
-7 LGSIEEYE
+7 LGSIDEYE
-15 PFVKAGADEFFCG
+15 TFVKAGADEFFCG
-28 YVPFAWAEKYGVI
+28 YVPFSWAEKYGVI

-57 SMSELRILKNMVD
+57 SMSELQILKKMVD

-75 VKLTFNSLYYTREQ
+75 VELTFNSIYYTGEQ
-89 YAEIAEI
+89 YPVIAEI

-107 FIIADPALI
+107 FIIADPALM

-146 QFGIRCVIF
+146 PFGIRRVIF

-162 DMQSCIEYVNERKNK
+162 DMQSCI
-177 FRMKTSKVKFLGS
+177 
-190 EVCHSDTGIYG
+190 
-201 RKETD
+201 KEAD

-215 LNELCQFSGAFCN
+215 LNELCHFSGAFCN

-241 PYELENLRSKKNTLK
+241 PYELGNLHKKEEIDAAQK
-256 WESQEGQNTAET
+256 DAAET
-268 GEKSNNTE
+268 DRIQGKEGKV
-276 QKRESIFSEE
+276 
-286 EAESQFLKKNVE
+286 L
-298 TPESYDKMNCLTDAA
+298 PL
-313 ITSNQQNLY
+313 

-343 QIGITHLK
+343 QVGITHLK

-369 RKALDILEKCD
+369 RKVLDILENSD
-380 SEAQYQKKMKASF
+380 SEAQYQKKMKASL

>member
-7 LGSIEEYE
+7 LGSIDEYE
-15 PFVKAGADEFFCG
+15 TFVKAGADEFFCG
-28 YVPFAWAEKYGVI
+28 YVPFSWAEKYSVI

-57 SMSELRILKNMVD
+57 SMSELQILKKMVD

-75 VKLTFNSLYYTREQ
+75 VKLTFNSIYYTGEQ
-89 YAEIAEI
+89 YPVIAEI

-107 FIIADPALI
+107 FIIADPALM

-146 QFGIRCVIF
+146 PFGIRRVIF

-162 DMQSCIEYVNERKNK
+162 DMQSCI
-177 FRMKTSKVKFLGS
+177 
-190 EVCHSDTGIYG
+190 
-201 RKETD
+201 KEAD

-215 LNELCQFSGAFCN
+215 LNELCHFSGAFCN

-241 PYELENLRSKKNTLK
+241 PYELGNLHKK
-256 WESQEGQNTAET
+256 
-268 GEKSNNTE
+268 
-276 QKRESIFSEE
+276 EE
-286 EAESQFLKKNVE
+286 
-298 TPESYDKMNCLTDAA
+298 TDAA
-313 ITSNQQNLY
+313 QKDVAETDRIQGKEGKGLPL

-328 TGSTGCGLCALYRMK
+328 TGSTGCGLCAIYRMK
-343 QIGITHLK
+343 QVGITHLK

-369 RKALDILEKCD
+369 RKALDILEKSD
-380 SEAQYQKKMKASF
+380 NELQYQRKMKASL

>member
-7 LGSIEEYE
+7 LGSIDEYE
-15 PFVKAGADEFFCG
+15 TFVKAGADEFFCG
-28 YVPFAWAEKYGVI
+28 YVPFSWAEKYGVI

-57 SMSELRILKNMVD
+57 SMSELQILKKMVD

-75 VKLTFNSLYYTREQ
+75 VELTFNSIYYTGEQ
-89 YAEIAEI
+89 YPVIAEI

-107 FIIADPALI
+107 FIIADPALM

-146 QFGIRCVIF
+146 PFGIRRVIF

-162 DMQSCIEYVNERKNK
+162 DMQSCI
-177 FRMKTSKVKFLGS
+177 
-190 EVCHSDTGIYG
+190 
-201 RKETD
+201 KEAD

-215 LNELCQFSGAFCN
+215 LNELCHFSGAFCN

-241 PYELENLRSKKNTLK
+241 PYELGNLHKKEETNAAQK
-256 WESQEGQNTAET
+256 DVAET
-268 GEKSNNTE
+268 DRIQGKEGKG
-276 QKRESIFSEE
+276 
-286 EAESQFLKKNVE
+286 L
-298 TPESYDKMNCLTDAA
+298 PL
-313 ITSNQQNLY
+313 

-328 TGSTGCGLCALYRMK
+328 TGSTGCGLCTLYRMK
-343 QIGITHLK
+343 QVGITHLK

-369 RKALDILEKCD
+369 RKALDILENSD
-380 SEAQYQKKMKASF
+380 SEAQYQKKMNASL

>member
-7 LGSIEEYE
+7 LGSIDEYE
-15 PFVKAGADEFFCG
+15 TFVKAGADEFFCG
-28 YVPFAWAEKYGVI
+28 YVPFSWAEKHGVI

-57 SMSELRILKNMVD
+57 SMSELQILKKMVD

-75 VKLTFNSLYYTREQ
+75 VELTFNSIYYTGEQ
-89 YAEIAEI
+89 YPVIAEI

-107 FIIADPALI
+107 FIIADPALM

-146 QFGIRCVIF
+146 PFGICRVIF

-162 DMQSCIEYVNERKNK
+162 DMQSCI
-177 FRMKTSKVKFLGS
+177 
-190 EVCHSDTGIYG
+190 
-201 RKETD
+201 KEAG

-215 LNELCQFSGAFCN
+215 LNELCHFSGAFCN

-241 PYELENLRSKKNTLK
+241 PYELGNLHKK
-256 WESQEGQNTAET
+256 
-268 GEKSNNTE
+268 
-276 QKRESIFSEE
+276 EE
-286 EAESQFLKKNVE
+286 
-298 TPESYDKMNCLTDAA
+298 TDAA
-313 ITSNQQNLY
+313 QKDVAETDRIQGKEGKGLPL

-343 QIGITHLK
+343 QVGITHLK

-369 RKALDILEKCD
+369 RKALDILEKSD
-380 SEAQYQKKMKASF
+380 NELQYQREMKASL

>member
-7 LGSIEEYE
+7 LGSIDEYE
-15 PFVKAGADEFFCG
+15 TFVKAGADEFFCG
-28 YVPFAWAEKYGVI
+28 YVPFSWAEKYGVI

-57 SMSELRILKNMVD
+57 SMSELQILKKMVD
-70 YYGKP
+70 YYGKS
-75 VKLTFNSLYYTREQ
+75 VKLTFNSIYYTGEQ
-89 YAEIAEI
+89 YPVIAEI

-107 FIIADPALI
+107 FIIADPALM

-146 QFGIRCVIF
+146 PFGIRRVIF

-162 DMQSCIEYVNERKNK
+162 DMQSCI
-177 FRMKTSKVKFLGS
+177 
-190 EVCHSDTGIYG
+190 
-201 RKETD
+201 KEAD

-215 LNELCQFSGAFCN
+215 LNELCHFSGAFCN

-241 PYELENLRSKKNTLK
+241 PYELGNLHKK
-256 WESQEGQNTAET
+256 
-268 GEKSNNTE
+268 
-276 QKRESIFSEE
+276 EE
-286 EAESQFLKKNVE
+286 
-298 TPESYDKMNCLTDAA
+298 TDAA
-313 ITSNQQNLY
+313 QKDVAETDRIQGKEGKGLPL

-343 QIGITHLK
+343 QVGITHLK

-369 RKALDILEKCD
+369 RKALDILEKSD
-380 SEAQYQKKMKASF
+380 NELQYQRKMKASL

>member
-7 LGSIEEYE
+7 LGSIDEYE
-15 PFVKAGADEFFCG
+15 TFVKAGADEFFCG
-28 YVPFAWAEKYGVI
+28 YVPFAWAEQYGVI
-41 HPLNRREVLFY
+41 NPLNRREVLFY

-75 VKLTFNSLYYTREQ
+75 VKLTFNSLYYTGEQ
-89 YAEIAEI
+89 YKEIAEI

-146 QFGIRCVIF
+146 PFGIQRVIF

-162 DMQSCIEYVNERKNK
+162 DMQICI
-177 FRMKTSKVKFLGS
+177 
-190 EVCHSDTGIYG
+190 
-201 RKETD
+201 KEAD
-206 FPHEYEAFI
+206 FPDEYEAFI
-215 LNELCQFSGAFCN
+215 LNELCHFSGAFCN

-241 PYELENLRSKKNTLK
+241 PYELGDVVEIREN
-256 WESQEGQNTAET
+256 
-268 GEKSNNTE
+268 SNNIK
-276 QKRESIFSEE
+276 QMRKSIFSEE
-286 EAESQFLKKNVE
+286 KAESQFLRKNVE
-298 TPESYDKMNCLTDAA
+298 TVETPDSYDKMNCITDAA
-313 ITSNQQNLY
+313 ITSNQQKLY
-322 DEDGYL
+322 DEDGCL

-369 RKALDILEKCD
+369 RKALDILEKSD
-380 SEAQYQKKMKASF
+380 NELQYQKIMKASL

>member
-7 LGSIEEYE
+7 LGSIDEYE
-15 PFVKAGADEFFCG
+15 TFVKAGADEFFCG
-28 YVPFAWAEKYGVI
+28 YVPFSWAEKYGVI

-57 SMSELRILKNMVD
+57 SMSELQILKKMVD

-75 VKLTFNSLYYTREQ
+75 VELTFNSIYYTGEQ
-89 YAEIAEI
+89 YPVIAEI

-107 FIIADPALI
+107 FIIADPALM

-146 QFGIRCVIF
+146 PFGIRRVIF

-162 DMQSCIEYVNERKNK
+162 DMQSCI
-177 FRMKTSKVKFLGS
+177 
-190 EVCHSDTGIYG
+190 
-201 RKETD
+201 KEAD

-215 LNELCQFSGAFCN
+215 LNELCHFSGAFCN

-241 PYELENLRSKKNTLK
+241 PYELGNLHKK
-256 WESQEGQNTAET
+256 
-268 GEKSNNTE
+268 
-276 QKRESIFSEE
+276 EE
-286 EAESQFLKKNVE
+286 
-298 TPESYDKMNCLTDAA
+298 TDAA
-313 ITSNQQNLY
+313 QKDVAETDRIQGKEGKGLPL

-369 RKALDILEKCD
+369 RKILDILENSD
-380 SEAQYQKKMKASF
+380 SEAQYQKKMKASL

>member
-7 LGSIEEYE
+7 LGSIDEYE
-15 PFVKAGADEFFCG
+15 TFVKAGADEFFCG
-28 YVPFAWAEKYGVI
+28 YVPFSWAEKYGVI

-57 SMSELRILKNMVD
+57 SMSELQILKKMVD

-75 VKLTFNSLYYTREQ
+75 VELTFNSIYYTGEQ
-89 YAEIAEI
+89 YPVIAEI

-107 FIIADPALI
+107 FIIADPALM

-146 QFGIRCVIF
+146 PFGIRRVIF

-162 DMQSCIEYVNERKNK
+162 DMQSCI
-177 FRMKTSKVKFLGS
+177 
-190 EVCHSDTGIYG
+190 
-201 RKETD
+201 KEAD

-215 LNELCQFSGAFCN
+215 LNELCHFSGAFCN

-241 PYELENLRSKKNTLK
+241 PYELGNLHKK
-256 WESQEGQNTAET
+256 
-268 GEKSNNTE
+268 
-276 QKRESIFSEE
+276 EE
-286 EAESQFLKKNVE
+286 
-298 TPESYDKMNCLTDAA
+298 TDAA
-313 ITSNQQNLY
+313 QKDVAETDRIQGKEGKGLPL

-343 QIGITHLK
+343 QVGITHLK

-369 RKALDILEKCD
+369 RKALDILENSD
-380 SEAQYQKKMKASF
+380 SEAQYQREMKASL

>member
-7 LGSIEEYE
+7 LGSIDEYE
-15 PFVKAGADEFFCG
+15 TFVKAGADEFFCG
-28 YVPFAWAEKYGVI
+28 YVPFSWAEKYGVI

-57 SMSELRILKNMVD
+57 SMSELQILKKMVD

-75 VKLTFNSLYYTREQ
+75 VKLTFNSLYYTGEQ
-89 YAEIAEI
+89 YPVIAEI

-107 FIIADPALI
+107 FIIADPALM

-146 QFGIRCVIF
+146 PFGIRRVIF

-162 DMQSCIEYVNERKNK
+162 DMQSCI
-177 FRMKTSKVKFLGS
+177 
-190 EVCHSDTGIYG
+190 
-201 RKETD
+201 KEAD

-215 LNELCQFSGAFCN
+215 LNELCHFSGAFCN

-241 PYELENLRSKKNTLK
+241 PYELGNLHKK
-256 WESQEGQNTAET
+256 
-268 GEKSNNTE
+268 
-276 QKRESIFSEE
+276 EE
-286 EAESQFLKKNVE
+286 
-298 TPESYDKMNCLTDAA
+298 TDAA
-313 ITSNQQNLY
+313 QKDVAETDRIQGKEGKGLPL

-343 QIGITHLK
+343 QVGITHLK

-369 RKALDILEKCD
+369 RKVLDILENSD
-380 SEAQYQKKMKASF
+380 SEAQYQKKMKASL

>member
-7 LGSIEEYE
+7 LGSIDEYE
-15 PFVKAGADEFFCG
+15 TFVKAGADEFFCG
-28 YVPFAWAEKYGVI
+28 YVPFSWAEKYGVI

-57 SMSELRILKNMVD
+57 SMSELQILKKMVD

-75 VKLTFNSLYYTREQ
+75 VKLTFNSIYYTGEQ
-89 YAEIAEI
+89 YPVIAEI
-96 ITQCMAAGFEN
+96 IIQCMAAGFEN

-146 QFGIRCVIF
+146 PFGIRRVIF

-162 DMQSCIEYVNERKNK
+162 DMQSCI
-177 FRMKTSKVKFLGS
+177 
-190 EVCHSDTGIYG
+190 
-201 RKETD
+201 KEAD

-215 LNELCQFSGAFCN
+215 LNELCHFSGAFCN

-241 PYELENLRSKKNTLK
+241 PYELGNLHKKEEIDAAQK
-256 WESQEGQNTAET
+256 DVAET
-268 GEKSNNTE
+268 DRIQGKEGKG
-276 QKRESIFSEE
+276 
-286 EAESQFLKKNVE
+286 L
-298 TPESYDKMNCLTDAA
+298 PL
-313 ITSNQQNLY
+313 

-343 QIGITHLK
+343 QVGITHLK

-369 RKALDILEKCD
+369 RKALDILENSD
-380 SEAQYQKKMKASF
+380 SEAQYQKKMKASL

>member
-7 LGSIEEYE
+7 LGSIDEYE
-15 PFVKAGADEFFCG
+15 TFVKAGADEFFCG
-28 YVPFAWAEKYGVI
+28 YVPFSWAEKYGVI

-57 SMSELRILKNMVD
+57 SMSELQILKKMVD

-75 VKLTFNSLYYTREQ
+75 VELTFNSIYYTGEQ
-89 YAEIAEI
+89 YPVIAEI

-107 FIIADPALI
+107 FIIADPALM

-146 QFGIRCVIF
+146 PFGIRRVIF

-162 DMQSCIEYVNERKNK
+162 DMQSCI
-177 FRMKTSKVKFLGS
+177 
-190 EVCHSDTGIYG
+190 
-201 RKETD
+201 KEAD

-215 LNELCQFSGAFCN
+215 LNELCHFSGAFCN

-241 PYELENLRSKKNTLK
+241 PYELGNLHKKEETNAAQK
-256 WESQEGQNTAET
+256 DVAET
-268 GEKSNNTE
+268 DRIQGKEGKG
-276 QKRESIFSEE
+276 
-286 EAESQFLKKNVE
+286 L
-298 TPESYDKMNCLTDAA
+298 PL
-313 ITSNQQNLY
+313 

-343 QIGITHLK
+343 QVGITHLK

-369 RKALDILEKCD
+369 RKALDILENSD
-380 SEAQYQKKMKASF
+380 SEAQYQKKMKASLF
-393 FPDGCS
+393 QDGCS